1 MLAASIFRRV
11 REAAARF
18 GSANQGNIAVIFGI
32 AILPVMGFVGAAID
46 YSRANNARSSMQAAL
61 DSTALMLSK
70 DLSSGVI
77 TNTSQ
82 ANLTAQALT
91 YFTGLYTNPDAK
103 ANPNDALDA
112 PVINVSYS
120 PTTSTG
126 STIAITGSGSIQTDF
141 MNIVGFR
148 RMNFATTSTTT
159 WGNVKMRVALAL
171 DNTGSMADDGKIG
184 ALRTAVA
191 GSGGLI
197 DQLSGLAQNP
207 GDVYISVIPF
217 AKVVNVGASNAG
229 TTWIDWSDWLSP
241 PTSQPNNGSTE
252 ARLPP
257 NWHAYGPGWAC
268 PFTNNSGGFTCTAS
282 PANGDANASTIPS
295 TGTYKGYICPSVDA
309 NSHTLYNGCWDSEPA
324 GTGVFCSGSSS
335 CSCTGMPSGNSCNC
349 TGNGTSEVCTSA
361 LYTHN

>member
-1 MLAASIFRRV
+1 MLAAFVFHRL

-18 GSANQGNIAVIFGI
+18 GAANQGNIAVIFGI
-32 AILPVMGFVGAAID
+32 AILPVMGFVGASID
-46 YSRANNARSSMQAAL
+46 YSRANAARSSMQAAL

-70 DLSSGVI
+70 DLSSGI
-77 TNTSQ
+77 ISLSGTAAQQN
-82 ANLTAQALT
+82 AELTAKASS
-91 YFTGLYTNPDAK
+91 YFTGLYTSTDAQG
-103 ANPNDALDA
+103 AAIVA
-112 PVINVSYS
+112 SYT
-120 PTTSTG
+120 PGTSTG
-126 STIAITGSGSIQTDF
+126 SNIQVTGSAYIKTDF
-141 MNIVGFR
+141 MNIVGFPTLSFKV
-148 RMNFATTSTTT
+148 NSTTA

-171 DNTGSMADDGKIG
+171 DNTGSMAQNGKIT
-184 ALRTAVA
+184 ALRNAVA

-217 AKVVNVGASNAG
+217 AKVVNAGASNYAS
-229 TTWIDWSDWLSP
+229 TWIDWTDWLSP

-324 GTGVFCSGSSS
+324 GTGVFCSGSS
-335 CSCTGMPSGNSCNC
+335 PSYSPEG
-349 TGNGTSEVCTSA
+349 A
-361 LYTHN
+361 